1 PSAVRG
7 EALDK
12 VFGPPGLCLRRFPLS
27 SGDDHH
33 AEASTIIARW
43 LTPPRPLPEFCP
55 FRSAGDFFLQ
65 HRGMSRSLS
74 TANARKQNDQPERT
88 KHRQRRVAQRIVGDA
103 PLKQGKSEYIR
114 HTHRQA
120 ESEHRS
126 AEDHPRERL
135 SHTIWVA
142 WSPGSSC
149 NEY

>member
-1 PSAVRG
+1 
-7 EALDK
+7 
-12 VFGPPGLCLRRFPLS
+12 
-27 SGDDHH
+27 
-33 AEASTIIARW
+33 
-43 LTPPRPLPEFCP
+43 
-55 FRSAGDFFLQ
+55 
-65 HRGMSRSLS
+65 
-74 TANARKQNDQPERT
+74 KQNDQPERT

-126 AEDHPRERL
+126 AEDHPRERP

-149 NEY
+149 NEYEHHDGGDSINHHLASRNYVIHSTTRFSSYRR